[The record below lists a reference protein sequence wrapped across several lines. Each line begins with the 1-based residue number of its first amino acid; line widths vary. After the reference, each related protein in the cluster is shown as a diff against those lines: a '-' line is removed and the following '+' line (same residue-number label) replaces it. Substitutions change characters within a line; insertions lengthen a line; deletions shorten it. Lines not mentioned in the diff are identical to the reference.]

1 MSTASVMGE
10 RAELSTDEDQYLT
23 FKLVGQEY
31 GISALKVQEIK
42 RWDRVTPIPNS
53 PAYVRGV
60 LNLRG
65 LIVPIVDLRLLFN
78 LPETEYTAV
87 TAIIVINV
95 SGRLAGLVVDSV
107 SDVINVSAEQKCAA
121 PDYEG
126 GQNREFIKGLAQVE
140 GKLLILLDMDSMISA
155 ETLDTGDASARI
167 AAGT

>member
-1 MSTASVMGE
+1 MSTSSVMGE
-10 RAELSTDEDQYLT
+10 QTELSVDEDQFLT

-53 PAYVRGV
+53 PHYVRGV

-87 TAIIVINV
+87 TAIIVINIG
-95 SGRLAGLVVDSV
+95 GRLAGLVVDSV
-107 SDVINVSAEQKCAA
+107 SDVIHVSAEQKCAA
-121 PDYEG
+121 PEYEG
-126 GQNREFIKGLAQVE
+126 GQNRDFIKGLAQVD
-140 GKLLILLDMDSMISA
+140 GNLLILLEVDRMIST
-155 ETLDTGDASARI
+155 ETLDKGDAATRI
-167 AAGT
+167 VSTA

>member
-1 MSTASVMGE
+1 MNTTNALSGQ
-10 RAELSTDEDQYLT
+10 AELPVDENQFLT

-42 RWDRVTPIPNS
+42 RWDKVTPIPNS

-87 TAIIVINV
+87 TAIIVINIH
-95 SGRLAGLVVDSV
+95 GRFAGLVVDSV
-107 SDVINVSAEQKCAA
+107 SDVIDVRADQKCAA
-121 PDYEG
+121 PEYEG
-126 GQNREFIKGLAQVE
+126 GQNRAFIKGLAQVD
-140 GKLLILLDMDSMISA
+140 GKLLILLDMDRVISA
-155 ETLDTGDASARI
+155 ETLDRGG
-167 AAGT
+167 AGS